1 MQATGK
7 VELQNSVI
15 TPLVRIENLTVVL
28 GGNPILKEVNF
39 ALYPG
44 QIHAIT
50 GENGAGKSTLAKV
63 IAGIYQPNSGE
74 IFLSDHRTVLRSPK
88 EAIRNGIAL
97 IHQEPLIFP
106 DLNIAE
112 NVFVGKMPKKAG
124 FTDHKTA
131 IVRTNEILGRL
142 GVNLSA
148 DSEVGNLS
156 IAQQQ
161 MVELATAM
169 SEEAKI
175 WIFDETT
182 ASLTSKEVSELFKI
196 IRVLRDQGC
205 AIAMV
210 THHLNEVFE
219 LADTVTVLRDGEK
232 VAERPISELDH
243 DQLVNLMVGRDVGNV
258 HIPRSSS
265 EKADPFI
272 ELKDLT
278 GPGFT
283 NISLTVGKTEIVG
296 IAGLVGAGRT
306 EVARALFGITRPS
319 SGAIAVRGE
328 AVQIR
333 SPKDAQKVGFAL
345 VPEDRQ
351 KHGLF
356 PNLSISFNT
365 SATILGESSNAS
377 WLNEKQM
384 NVRSHEMLTS
394 FKTVFTSLKQPVRQ
408 LSGGNQQKTI
418 IARWLLGNPEF
429 LILDEPTRGVDV
441 GARREVHQALRNQA
455 EAGKAI
461 LVISSDLSELLTLT
475 DRIYIM
481 KGGTIVGEMM
491 TKDATEESIMVLAF
505 GGVSE

>member
-28 GGNPILKEVNF
+28 GGNPILKDVNF
-39 ALYPG
+39 ALFPG

-63 IAGIYQPNSGE
+63 IAGIYQPNSGA
-74 IFLSDHRTVLRSPK
+74 IFLANQRTVLRSPK

-112 NVFVGKMPKKAG
+112 NVFVGKMPKKGG

-131 IVRTNEILGRL
+131 IVRTNEILSRL

-182 ASLTSKEVSELFKI
+182 ASLTSKEVTELFKI

-210 THHLNEVFE
+210 
-219 LADTVTVLRDGEK
+219 
-232 VAERPISELDH
+232 
-243 DQLVNLMVGRDVGNV
+243 GRRK
-258 HIPRSSS
+258 IPPWPRRSRPRSICC
-265 EKADPFI
+265 P
-272 ELKDLT
+272 
-278 GPGFT
+278 
-283 NISLTVGKTEIVG
+283 
-296 IAGLVGAGRT
+296 
-306 EVARALFGITRPS
+306 
-319 SGAIAVRGE
+319 
-328 AVQIR
+328 
-333 SPKDAQKVGFAL
+333 
-345 VPEDRQ
+345 
-351 KHGLF
+351 
-356 PNLSISFNT
+356 
-365 SATILGESSNAS
+365 
-377 WLNEKQM
+377 
-384 NVRSHEMLTS
+384 
-394 FKTVFTSLKQPVRQ
+394 
-408 LSGGNQQKTI
+408 
-418 IARWLLGNPEF
+418 
-429 LILDEPTRGVDV
+429 
-441 GARREVHQALRNQA
+441 
-455 EAGKAI
+455 
-461 LVISSDLSELLTLT
+461 
-475 DRIYIM
+475 
-481 KGGTIVGEMM
+481 
-491 TKDATEESIMVLAF
+491 
-505 GGVSE
+505 

>member
-1 MQATGK
+1 LQAKGK
-7 VELQNSVI
+7 LPLSEAEKI
-15 TPLVRIENLTVVL
+15 PLVRVENLNVVL
-28 GGNPILKEVNF
+28 GGNPILKDIDL

-63 IAGIYQPNSGE
+63 IAGIHQPVSGT
-74 IFLSDHRTVLRSPK
+74 IFLLGRPTSLKSPK

-106 DLNIAE
+106 DLDVAE
-112 NVFVGKMPKKAG
+112 NVFVGRLPSKAKLAN
-124 FTDHKTA
+124 HKEA
-131 IVRTNEILGRL
+131 IRRTNEILRQL
-142 GVNLSA
+142 GVDIHA

-169 SEEAKI
+169 SEDAKV

-196 IRVLRDQGC
+196 IRGLRDRGC
-205 AIAMV
+205 AVAMV

-219 LADTVTVLRDGEK
+219 LADTVTVLRDGAK
-232 VAERPISELDH
+232 IAERSITDLDH
-243 DQLVNLMVGRDVGNV
+243 DQLVHLMVGRDISKDHLGRTGQSKV
-258 HIPRSSS
+258 
-265 EKADPFI
+265 EPFV
-272 ELKDLT
+272 ELNDLS
-278 GPGFT
+278 GPGYQ
-283 NISLTVGKTEIVG
+283 NVSLSVGRTEIVG

-306 EVARALFGITRPS
+306 EVARALFGITKPT
-319 SGAIAVRGE
+319 SGTISVKGE
-328 AVQIR
+328 AVQIG
-333 SPKDAQKVGFAL
+333 SPKDAQALGFAL

-356 PNLSISFNT
+356 PSLSIEFNT
-365 SATILGESSNAS
+365 SANILGVSSKLS
-377 WLNEKQM
+377 WLDRKRVQTKSLAVLE
-384 NVRSHEMLTS
+384 S
-394 FKTVFTSLKQPVRQ
+394 FKTVYKNITQPVRQ

-418 IARWLLGNPEF
+418 IARWLLGGPEF

-441 GARREVHQALRNQA
+441 GARREVHQVLRAQA

-461 LVISSDLSELLTLT
+461 LVISSDLPELLTLT
-475 DRIYIM
+475 DRIYVM
-481 KGGTIVGEMM
+481 QGGTIVGEM
-491 TKDATEESIMVLAF
+491 ATEDANEESVMNLAF
-505 GGVSE
+505 GGNSK

>member
-7 VELQNSVI
+7 IELRKLDIQ
-15 TPLVRIENLTVVL
+15 PLVRVEKLNVVL
-28 GGNPILKEVNF
+28 GGNSILKDVDF

-63 IAGIYQPNSGE
+63 IAGIHQPVSGT
-74 IFLSDHRTVLRSPK
+74 IALGDKPVNLRSPK

-106 DLNIAE
+106 DLNVAE
-112 NVFVGKMPKKAG
+112 NVFVGRLPTKASLA
-124 FTDHKTA
+124 DHKA
-131 IVRTNEILGRL
+131 ALDRTNAILDRL
-142 GVNLSA
+142 GVGIKA

-169 SEEAKI
+169 SEDAKV

-182 ASLTSKEVSELFKI
+182 ASLTSKEVRELFVI
-196 IRVLRDQGC
+196 IRALRDQGC
-205 AIAMV
+205 AIAVV

-219 LADTVTVLRDGEK
+219 LADMITILRDGAK
-232 VAERPISELDH
+232 VAEVKTTEIDH
-243 DQLVNLMVGRDVGNV
+243 DQLVNLMVGRDIAKD
-258 HIPRSSS
+258 HLSRSSQS
-265 EKADPFI
+265 EPKPFV
-272 ELKDLT
+272 EVKSLA
-278 GPGFT
+278 GPGFD
-283 NISLTVGKTEIVG
+283 NVSLTVSKTEIVG

-306 EVARALFGITRPS
+306 EVARALFGISQPTGGTIELDGRP
-319 SGAIAVRGE
+319 VT
-328 AVQIR
+328 IR
-333 SPKDAQKVGFAL
+333 SPKDAQNRGFAL

-356 PNLSISFNT
+356 PNLGVGFNT
-365 SATILGESSNAS
+365 SSNIFAQSSKLG
-377 WLNEKQM
+377 WLNNRKLQS
-384 NVRSHEMLTS
+384 RSTEMLES
-394 FKTVFTSLKQPVRQ
+394 FKTVFQNLFQPVRQ

-418 IARWLLGNPEF
+418 IARWLLSEPSF

-441 GARREVHQALRNQA
+441 GARREVHQVLRQQA

-461 LVISSDLSELLTLT
+461 LVVSSDLSELLAIT
-475 DRIYIM
+475 DRIYVM
-481 KGGTIVGEMM
+481 RAGTIVGEIA
-491 TKDATEESIMVLAF
+491 TADATEANVMALAF
-505 GGVSE
+505 GGDAK